1 MHCLNHLPPPSIFIV
16 PTISAFF
23 PGEDSSTN
31 DLDSVLK
38 NYMQVILAGLAG
50 NPTVINCTILAI
62 TRIFYEFRDIFPDD
76 LMEMVVTNVCL
87 LLTSQSREVV
97 GASLSFLH
105 VFVTTNDVLKSAPHV
120 EGKCTADKEQAQCMT
135 FRLAVIVAK

>member
-1 MHCLNHLPPPSIFIV
+1 MPSPSIFID
-16 PTISAFF
+16 PTISVFF

-120 EGKCTADKEQAQCMT
+120 EGKCTADKEHA
-135 FRLAVIVAK
+135 